1 MKKIL
6 LFIPFIFLFAACSQD
21 NEIIAENDDSTNF
34 PKEQKETDGMMVL
47 GEKLENPYSIA
58 NMEKAYADLIKTR
71 AAGDFKI
78 ETTDLY
84 VRFLPKDSTELLE
97 LQKDI
102 LLELFDYP
110 LDYDI
115 EVEGTYYHDPSIPEG
130 QITWLYTTVKP
141 DYEFPAI
148 QYEILEKCFI
158 PNEDDLDD
166 EWIDDGIDDSV
177 ETRAGDMSFAELLEQ
192 KAFENAG
199 LIKKFESKFNEPET
213 RSWKRKCPTGTLKV
227 YDTYLRR
234 DVPVKGVKV
243 RCHTVVKWSTAF
255 TDENGYYSMG
265 SKFRIGPHYA
275 VVFDN
280 SQGFT
285 IWGNWGPFAAANYN
299 MGWHSKGG
307 HDRTFGTNAKA
318 WDWCSVNN
326 AGFEY
331 YQNAKKDGIGLPPHN
346 PRIWVFRHQSNA
358 SCAPMLRRVWHPIG
372 YSSNSGWSNFFINI
386 TAGRLL
392 TYTNTLLKF
401 ALPDIVI
408 GTGGG
413 YNTYD
418 IYESVNHELSH
429 ASHFNKVGSA
439 FWAKYVNYIITYG
452 KKYDHPYG
460 DASCNNS
467 GFVELVKCGDMR
479 WDIFELTKNINK
491 NPKMVKV
498 NGSNQIYYMIS

>member
-213 RSWKRKCPTGTLKV
+213 RSWKRKRPTGTLKV
-227 YDTYLRR
+227 YDTYL
-234 DVPVKGVKV
+234 GI
-243 RCHTVVKWSTAF
+243 F
-255 TDENGYYSMG
+255 
-265 SKFRIGPHYA
+265 SKCP
-275 VVFDN
+275 
-280 SQGFT
+280 
-285 IWGNWGPFAAANYN
+285 
-299 MGWHSKGG
+299 
-307 HDRTFGTNAKA
+307 
-318 WDWCSVNN
+318 
-326 AGFEY
+326 
-331 YQNAKKDGIGLPPHN
+331 
-346 PRIWVFRHQSNA
+346 
-358 SCAPMLRRVWHPIG
+358 
-372 YSSNSGWSNFFINI
+372 
-386 TAGRLL
+386 
-392 TYTNTLLKF
+392 
-401 ALPDIVI
+401 
-408 GTGGG
+408 
-413 YNTYD
+413 
-418 IYESVNHELSH
+418 
-429 ASHFNKVGSA
+429 
-439 FWAKYVNYIITYG
+439 
-452 KKYDHPYG
+452 
-460 DASCNNS
+460 
-467 GFVELVKCGDMR
+467 
-479 WDIFELTKNINK
+479 
-491 NPKMVKV
+491 
-498 NGSNQIYYMIS
+498 

>member
-97 LQKDI
+97 LQKDT

-213 RSWKRKCPTGTLKV
+213 RSWKRKRPTGTLKV
-227 YDTYLRR
+227 YDTYL
-234 DVPVKGVKV
+234 GI
-243 RCHTVVKWSTAF
+243 F
-255 TDENGYYSMG
+255 
-265 SKFRIGPHYA
+265 SKCP
-275 VVFDN
+275 
-280 SQGFT
+280 
-285 IWGNWGPFAAANYN
+285 
-299 MGWHSKGG
+299 
-307 HDRTFGTNAKA
+307 
-318 WDWCSVNN
+318 
-326 AGFEY
+326 
-331 YQNAKKDGIGLPPHN
+331 
-346 PRIWVFRHQSNA
+346 
-358 SCAPMLRRVWHPIG
+358 
-372 YSSNSGWSNFFINI
+372 
-386 TAGRLL
+386 
-392 TYTNTLLKF
+392 
-401 ALPDIVI
+401 
-408 GTGGG
+408 
-413 YNTYD
+413 
-418 IYESVNHELSH
+418 
-429 ASHFNKVGSA
+429 
-439 FWAKYVNYIITYG
+439 
-452 KKYDHPYG
+452 
-460 DASCNNS
+460 
-467 GFVELVKCGDMR
+467 
-479 WDIFELTKNINK
+479 
-491 NPKMVKV
+491 
-498 NGSNQIYYMIS
+498 

>member
-97 LQKDI
+97 LQKDT

-166 EWIDDGIDDSV
+166 EWIDDGI
-177 ETRAGDMSFAELLEQ
+177 
-192 KAFENAG
+192 
-199 LIKKFESKFNEPET
+199 
-213 RSWKRKCPTGTLKV
+213 
-227 YDTYLRR
+227 
-234 DVPVKGVKV
+234 
-243 RCHTVVKWSTAF
+243 
-255 TDENGYYSMG
+255 
-265 SKFRIGPHYA
+265 
-275 VVFDN
+275 
-280 SQGFT
+280 
-285 IWGNWGPFAAANYN
+285 
-299 MGWHSKGG
+299 
-307 HDRTFGTNAKA
+307 
-318 WDWCSVNN
+318 
-326 AGFEY
+326 
-331 YQNAKKDGIGLPPHN
+331 
-346 PRIWVFRHQSNA
+346 
-358 SCAPMLRRVWHPIG
+358 
-372 YSSNSGWSNFFINI
+372 
-386 TAGRLL
+386 
-392 TYTNTLLKF
+392 NTCWR
-401 ALPDIVI
+401 
-408 GTGGG
+408 
-413 YNTYD
+413 
-418 IYESVNHELSH
+418 YE
-429 ASHFNKVGSA
+429 F
-439 FWAKYVNYIITYG
+439 
-452 KKYDHPYG
+452 
-460 DASCNNS
+460 C
-467 GFVELVKCGDMR
+467 
-479 WDIFELTKNINK
+479 
-491 NPKMVKV
+491 
-498 NGSNQIYYMIS
+498 

>member
-97 LQKDI
+97 LQKDT

-199 LIKKFESKFNEPET
+199 LIKEFESKFNEPET
-213 RSWKRKCPTGTLKV
+213 RSWKRKRTC
-227 YDTYLRR
+227 
-234 DVPVKGVKV
+234 
-243 RCHTVVKWSTAF
+243 RCCH
-255 TDENGYYSMG
+255 
-265 SKFRIGPHYA
+265 
-275 VVFDN
+275 
-280 SQGFT
+280 
-285 IWGNWGPFAAANYN
+285 
-299 MGWHSKGG
+299 
-307 HDRTFGTNAKA
+307 
-318 WDWCSVNN
+318 
-326 AGFEY
+326 
-331 YQNAKKDGIGLPPHN
+331 
-346 PRIWVFRHQSNA
+346 
-358 SCAPMLRRVWHPIG
+358 
-372 YSSNSGWSNFFINI
+372 
-386 TAGRLL
+386 
-392 TYTNTLLKF
+392 
-401 ALPDIVI
+401 
-408 GTGGG
+408 
-413 YNTYD
+413 
-418 IYESVNHELSH
+418 
-429 ASHFNKVGSA
+429 
-439 FWAKYVNYIITYG
+439 
-452 KKYDHPYG
+452 
-460 DASCNNS
+460 
-467 GFVELVKCGDMR
+467 
-479 WDIFELTKNINK
+479 
-491 NPKMVKV
+491 
-498 NGSNQIYYMIS
+498 

>member
-97 LQKDI
+97 LQKDT

-213 RSWKRKCPTGTLKV
+213 RSWKRKRPTGTLKV
-227 YDTYLRR
+227 YDTYL
-234 DVPVKGVKV
+234 GI
-243 RCHTVVKWSTAF
+243 F
-255 TDENGYYSMG
+255 
-265 SKFRIGPHYA
+265 SK
-275 VVFDN
+275 
-280 SQGFT
+280 
-285 IWGNWGPFAAANYN
+285 
-299 MGWHSKGG
+299 
-307 HDRTFGTNAKA
+307 
-318 WDWCSVNN
+318 
-326 AGFEY
+326 
-331 YQNAKKDGIGLPPHN
+331 
-346 PRIWVFRHQSNA
+346 
-358 SCAPMLRRVWHPIG
+358 
-372 YSSNSGWSNFFINI
+372 
-386 TAGRLL
+386 
-392 TYTNTLLKF
+392 
-401 ALPDIVI
+401 
-408 GTGGG
+408 
-413 YNTYD
+413 
-418 IYESVNHELSH
+418 
-429 ASHFNKVGSA
+429 
-439 FWAKYVNYIITYG
+439 
-452 KKYDHPYG
+452 
-460 DASCNNS
+460 
-467 GFVELVKCGDMR
+467 
-479 WDIFELTKNINK
+479 
-491 NPKMVKV
+491 
-498 NGSNQIYYMIS
+498 

>member
-97 LQKDI
+97 LQKDT

-213 RSWKRKCPTGTLKV
+213 RSWKRKRPTGTLKV

-234 DVPVKGVKV
+234 DVPVKGDRKS
-243 RCHTVVKWSTAF
+243 VV
-255 TDENGYYSMG
+255 
-265 SKFRIGPHYA
+265 
-275 VVFDN
+275 
-280 SQGFT
+280 
-285 IWGNWGPFAAANYN
+285 
-299 MGWHSKGG
+299 
-307 HDRTFGTNAKA
+307 
-318 WDWCSVNN
+318 
-326 AGFEY
+326 
-331 YQNAKKDGIGLPPHN
+331 
-346 PRIWVFRHQSNA
+346 
-358 SCAPMLRRVWHPIG
+358 
-372 YSSNSGWSNFFINI
+372 
-386 TAGRLL
+386 
-392 TYTNTLLKF
+392 
-401 ALPDIVI
+401 
-408 GTGGG
+408 
-413 YNTYD
+413 
-418 IYESVNHELSH
+418 
-429 ASHFNKVGSA
+429 
-439 FWAKYVNYIITYG
+439 
-452 KKYDHPYG
+452 
-460 DASCNNS
+460 
-467 GFVELVKCGDMR
+467 
-479 WDIFELTKNINK
+479 
-491 NPKMVKV
+491 
-498 NGSNQIYYMIS
+498 